1 MCYCYYHYHARVSVR
16 GVKTRARA
24 EGTHESTCIRL
35 RRWRPIFRFLR
46 EIEIGR
52 CRSIGPCIY
61 AASLLVW
68 QQWKWKILQVLKRQ
82 LFDRARAWGWGISD
96 QAATRNFTT
105 SPCACEMQL
114 DLFMIHSH
122 PHHLEIVSHNHN
134 NFQYWSHVGS
144 KIKSPWKRNNEA
156 LNCSEVWSWYCS
168 PIKAGWIQGRWCWGE
183 CDAF

>member
-1 MCYCYYHYHARVSVR
+1 MLQWQWASGGLKQEQEQRAHMRAPALGYVVDVPSSDSSERLRLADVDLLDHVCR
-16 GVKTRARA
+16 GVAT
-24 EGTHESTCIRL
+24 L
-35 RRWRPIFRFLR
+35 V
-46 EIEIGR
+46 
-52 CRSIGPCIY
+52 
-61 AASLLVW
+61 LLW
-68 QQWKWKILQVLKRQ
+68 QQWKSLQVLKRQ

-122 PHHLEIVSHNHN
+122 PHHLELFLIHNNN
-134 NFQYWSHVGS
+134 NFQYCSRRKQN
-144 KIKSPWKRNNEA
+144 KISPWKRNNEA

-168 PIKAGWIQGRWCWGE
+168 PIKAGWIQGRWCSGE